1 MKKVLF
7 FYVLFFSFLGHSQSN
22 FQRFKKLSCAEKTW
36 TILHVFKAKKAY
48 LITKEAQHV
57 ADSIAKTPLLDG
69 DKSGGQVDAFRHAYW
84 MARLHQVIGK
94 RAAKSLG
101 KAHEKANY
109 QQYKNSSLEDGE
121 APDKVSSDMDLYNN
135 NIGLSFTQ
143 KGVPHPKN
151 GLIYKIIN
159 AILAGKLKTIKKD
172 SMQNYLTCDDKLI
185 TQKELKGKWKNNKC
199 LMNSNNVKNKI

>member
-1 MKKVLF
+1 MQKVLF
-7 FYVLFFSFLGHSQSN
+7 FYVVLFSFLGHSQSN
-22 FQRFKKLSCAEKTW
+22 WQRFKKLSCAEKTW
-36 TILHVFKAKKAY
+36 TVIHVFRAKKAY
-48 LITKEAQHV
+48 LIAKEAQQV

-84 MARLHQVIGK
+84 MARLHQEIGK

-135 NIGLSFTQ
+135 NIGLHFTQ
-143 KGVPHPKN
+143 KGVPHPKD
-151 GLIYKIIN
+151 GLIYTIVN
-159 AILAGKLKTIKKD
+159 AILAGKLKVIKKD
-172 SMQNYLTCDDKLI
+172 YKKEYLTCDDKLLSK
-185 TQKELKGKWKNNKC
+185 KELKGKWKNEKC
-199 LMNSNNVKNKI
+199 LMESNYKTN